1 MAFAKKNAIPI
12 ADYKLLLQQP
22 EINKLIAAETA
33 DRISPKTGFKPF
45 ERVFKFTLLSKP
57 FEPGRELSPKQ
68 DLLRHR
74 IRAFYA
80 KEIHRL
86 FK

>member
-1 MAFAKKNAIPI
+1 MAAFAKKNAIPI

-22 EINKLIAAETA
+22 EINELIATETA
-33 DRISPKTGFKPF
+33 DRVSPKTGF
-45 ERVFKFTLLSKP
+45 KP

-74 IRAFYA
+74 IRALYA

-86 FK
+86 FKQTALQNLPAWA